1 MRCILIA
8 ALLLAP
14 AIASADDKATP
25 TTPPPAQG
33 NADDCARARKLN
45 KVCELTITGE
55 DIEGGVSKPDGIGF
69 SARGWAYM
77 NSLIRIRRDFI
88 PEIIKSAEDL

>member
-1 MRCILIA
+1 MRFLLA

-14 AIASADDKATP
+14 TIAAADDKAPTP
-25 TTPPPAQG
+25 QLPQG
-33 NADDCARARKLN
+33 TADDCARARRLN
-45 KVCELTITGE
+45 KVCELTIGE
-55 DIEGGVSKPDGIGF
+55 EQIEGGVSRPDGTGF
-69 SARGWAYM
+69 YARGFAYL